1 MHSLTSLNKLTSNF
15 RNVWGSHFLGLS
27 SIKWWTF
34 VCVFL
39 SLRIRKERARLAL
52 PIRPVFS
59 LRQLDNRPKQK
70 INRFWPDWHLLKSRT
85 IWRFLKFSGVF
96 FGDGTLIT
104 LTSLILRCAHHI
116 RTDGRTLVVVRAKTQ
131 LISSLEILFALH
143 NGNYLLATKFLS
155 ALLLQK
161 KRLLFLKMYLI

>member
-1 MHSLTSLNKLTSNF
+1 MHSLTNLNKLTSNF

-52 PIRPVFS
+52 PIRQVFT

-96 FGDGTLIT
+96 LGSGTLIT

-116 RTDGRTLVVVRAKTQ
+116 RTDGLWSLLEQRPGLFLVSK
-131 LISSLEILFALH
+131 SSSR
-143 NGNYLLATKFLS
+143 YTMATTCYKIFKRSFTVKEAS
-155 ALLLQK
+155 ALM
-161 KRLLFLKMYLI
+161 MYLI